1 MKQIVEG
8 RLQHLLNKHL
18 QHTCSPE
25 EETELALL
33 ISKSNDK
40 RLKKSLFSEWEAY
53 KSQDVLLE
61 DKANEITSQILSG
74 TEKTPVSRK
83 IVQLG
88 SGWIWKYSAAAAIIL
103 IVLFTVFKPGPSKIG
118 QTTADRVAEPVI
130 PASEEE
136 VDYTRN
142 IMLSDGSTVILHKGS
157 TLTCANT
164 FLQTSRDVYLTGEA
178 YFDITHN
185 PEKPFIIHSGEVN
198 TVVLGTAFSIKAW
211 PGQKHIVVAV
221 TRGKVKVENGAEVL
235 AVLVA
240 NQQLDYDTQQSQI
253 RTTLT
258 DANQNINEWIREDMQ
273 FEPVPLSQ
281 IVSVLGK
288 RYGADIHIK
297 DTSLGEKVIV
307 SSFNGMESLYNVLDM
322 LCVIMPEMHYEI
334 GENKNITLYKIDK
347 RQ

>member
-1 MKQIVEG
+1 MKQIVES

-40 RLKKSLFSEWEAY
+40 RLKKSLFSEWETY
-53 KSQDVLLE
+53 KSQDVLLA
-61 DKANEITSQILSG
+61 DKANEITTHILSDTG
-74 TEKTPVSRK
+74 KIPVSRK

-88 SGWIWKYSAAAAIIL
+88 SNWIWKYSAAAAVIL
-103 IVLFTVFKPGPSKIG
+103 IVLFAVFKSDLSRIS
-118 QTTADRVAEPVI
+118 QTTANRVAESVI
-130 PASEEE
+130 PTSEKE

-178 YFDITHN
+178 YFDITHD
-185 PEKPFIIHSGEVN
+185 PEKPFIIHSGEIN

-211 PGQKHIVVAV
+211 PDQKHVVVAV

-240 NQQLDYDTQQSQI
+240 NQQLDYDTQKSQI
-253 RTTLT
+253 HTTQIDT
-258 DANQNINEWIREDMQ
+258 NPSINEWIREDMQ

-297 DTSLGEKVIV
+297 DTSLSEKIIV
-307 SSFNGMESLYNVLDM
+307 SSFSGMESLYNVLDM
-322 LCVIMPEMHYEI
+322 LCVIMPEMRYEVE
-334 GENKNITLYKIDK
+334 ENKNIILYKIDK
-347 RQ
+347 